1 MTRLL
6 SPVFLAHFLLAL
18 FLAIPAFAQV
28 PRFDMP
34 ESGLMLERQTEA
46 GTFGFFSVLGRR
58 AGAFGYEGK
67 PFEVW
72 TYPQQIVSEV
82 QFDVAIDDYPIPIDG
97 LATMER
103 TEVRPEATTFVY
115 THAAFTIRQ
124 TLFAPID
131 EPAVVM
137 LLDIDT
143 VRPLTLSVSFRPDL
157 ALMWP
162 AGLMTGFSGFDA
174 AQGRYF
180 VGEETQRFYG
190 IIGSPGAVDVSQQP
204 YQEEP
209 ADLPTRF
216 ELRVTPEDARAG
228 LIPIIFTGST
238 TGRAD
243 AEAVYDQL
251 LADVPG
257 AYAETVQHYADLEAN
272 TLTLDTP
279 DDRLDEAFAWAKVG
293 IDKGL
298 ATNPT
303 ILDLES
309 DVLAPDA
316 RTEDTGFVAGFRTAG
331 NSERPGF
338 AWFFGRDALWTALAT
353 TAYGDF
359 ETTKTALD
367 FLQQFQRADGKI
379 PHEISQSATFLTW
392 FEDYPYPWASA
403 DATPLYLIVLAD
415 LWRATGDDAFLR
427 KHWDSAKA
435 AYAFSE
441 GTDRDGNDLLDNT
454 GVGHGWVEG
463 GLLYPPHEEL
473 YMQGLWIEA
482 SESLAE
488 IADALGEGDLAEQA
502 RANAERTRAASE
514 AKYWL
519 ADEGF
524 YAVTTHFPDATN
536 LIPDEGAQAG
546 TALSQGGIATEQDA
560 VVMPEN
566 TAMQGVP
573 FWWATLDHD
582 RAQRALD
589 ALGSGHVATDWGARI
604 LDAQSERYDPLSYHN
619 GSVWPLFTGWVSMGG
634 YSYARPHVGYQ
645 GLMASALLT
654 RQDALGY
661 VTELLSGDFNTAF
674 GRSSHLQVWSEAMV
688 ATPAVT
694 GMLGLDATADGSTL
708 RFAPQLPHD
717 WDRLALTNAAVGD
730 ARFAIT
736 MQRYDD
742 ATSFVFVHDT
752 GSGSTTL
759 DFAPAFPLDAIVE
772 GLLVNGE
779 FFESD
784 LVTEGDVQR
793 VVASIPLGDRTEI
806 TVATDSGTGAY
817 VRHEPADS
825 GARSMGLRILR
836 DRAEDGALN
845 LLLEGVG
852 GETYAFG
859 IRSPRTV
866 IGADGVA
873 VRETEARH
881 YEATI
886 SFEGTGPDYVRR
898 AVSLPL
904 GD

>member
-1 MTRLL
+1 
-6 SPVFLAHFLLAL
+6 
-18 FLAIPAFAQV
+18 
-28 PRFDMP
+28 
-34 ESGLMLERQTEA
+34 
-46 GTFGFFSVLGRR
+46 
-58 AGAFGYEGK
+58 
-67 PFEVW
+67 
-72 TYPQQIVSEV
+72 
-82 QFDVAIDDYPIPIDG
+82 
-97 LATMER
+97 
-103 TEVRPEATTFVY
+103 
-115 THAAFTIRQ
+115 
-124 TLFAPID
+124 
-131 EPAVVM
+131 
-137 LLDIDT
+137 
-143 VRPLTLSVSFRPDL
+143 
-157 ALMWP
+157 
-162 AGLMTGFSGFDA
+162 
-174 AQGRYF
+174 
-180 VGEETQRFYG
+180 
-190 IIGSPGAVDVSQQP
+190 
-204 YQEEP
+204 
-209 ADLPTRF
+209 
-216 ELRVTPEDARAG
+216 
-228 LIPIIFTGST
+228 
-238 TGRAD
+238 
-243 AEAVYDQL
+243 
-251 LADVPG
+251 
-257 AYAETVQHYADLEAN
+257 
-272 TLTLDTP
+272 
-279 DDRLDEAFAWAKVG
+279 
-293 IDKGL
+293 
-298 ATNPT
+298 
-303 ILDLES
+303 
-309 DVLAPDA
+309 
-316 RTEDTGFVAGFRTAG
+316 
-331 NSERPGF
+331 
-338 AWFFGRDALWTALAT
+338 
-353 TAYGDF
+353 
-359 ETTKTALD
+359 
-367 FLQQFQRADGKI
+367 
-379 PHEISQSATFLTW
+379 
-392 FEDYPYPWASA
+392 
-403 DATPLYLIVLAD
+403 
-415 LWRATGDDAFLR
+415 
-427 KHWDSAKA
+427 
-435 AYAFSE
+435 
-441 GTDRDGNDLLDNT
+441 
-454 GVGHGWVEG
+454 
-463 GLLYPPHEEL
+463 
-473 YMQGLWIEA
+473 
-482 SESLAE
+482 
-488 IADALGEGDLAEQA
+488 
-502 RANAERTRAASE
+502 
-514 AKYWL
+514 
-519 ADEGF
+519 
-524 YAVTTHFPDATN
+524 PDATN

-546 TALSQGGIATEQDA
+546 TALSQGGIATEQEA

-817 VRHEPADS
+817 VRHEPANS

-852 GETYAFG
+852 GETYTFG

-866 IGADGVA
+866 TAADGVA

-886 SFEGTGPDYVRR
+886 TFEGIGPDYVRR